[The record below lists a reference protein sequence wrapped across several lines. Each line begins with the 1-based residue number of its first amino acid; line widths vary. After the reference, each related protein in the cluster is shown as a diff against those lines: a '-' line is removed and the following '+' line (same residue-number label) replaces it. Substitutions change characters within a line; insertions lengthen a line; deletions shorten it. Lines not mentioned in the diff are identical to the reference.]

1 MKRKLLTTNLLVTGE
16 TFFFFLIRPKEKIM
30 LANIEKIIDKERE
43 TAEVSNTIFSNIV
56 GNLDIVENSNCRS
69 SCSKVF
75 CYRGVLKLF
84 TKLRE
89 KLLLWSLFFIKSQ
102 TPCEIL

>member
-43 TAEVSNTIFSNIV
+43 SAEVSNTIFSNIAC
-56 GNLDIVENSNCRS
+56 NLNIVEYSKCRS
-69 SCSKVF
+69 GYSEVF
-75 CYRGVLKLF
+75 C
-84 TKLRE
+84 
-89 KLLLWSLFFIKSQ
+89 
-102 TPCEIL
+102 

>member
-43 TAEVSNTIFSNIV
+43 SAEVSNTIFSNIAC
-56 GNLDIVENSNCRS
+56 NLNMVEYSNCRS
-69 SCSKVF
+69 GYSEVF
-75 CYRGVLKLF
+75 C
-84 TKLRE
+84 
-89 KLLLWSLFFIKSQ
+89 
-102 TPCEIL
+102 

>member
-1 MKRKLLTTNLLVTGE
+1 MKRKLLTTNLSVTRE
-16 TFFFFLIRPKEKIM
+16 TFFILIRPKEKIM

-56 GNLDIVENSNCRS
+56 GNLNIVENSNCRS

-84 TKLRE
+84 TKLKE

-102 TPCEIL
+102 APCEIL